1 MSCSDMIGII
11 IAITLLLSYHCYP
24 NVCPSCPRGR
34 HRAATAACPRRCWH
48 YQQLA
53 PSRDPM
59 HIKHNTSNDT
69 CAVMRY
75 HWHWGRPYLGHT
87 QHATT
92 WIERAPSPDPDASM
106 VVNDVPRDPV
116 TNPKYSSLWPVFLF
130 ACFLCSPYFPCLPLE
145 HGCVCR
151 TRC

>member
-1 MSCSDMIGII
+1 MRSHAVPLALGPTI
-11 IAITLLLSYHCYP
+11 L
-24 NVCPSCPRGR
+24 
-34 HRAATAACPRRCWH
+34 AAYAASP
-48 YQQLA
+48 
-53 PSRDPM
+53 
-59 HIKHNTSNDT
+59 
-69 CAVMRY
+69 
-75 HWHWGRPYLGHT
+75 
-87 QHATT
+87 TT